1 MYKAVGIQLIA
12 TLIAAGISAALFG
25 YEGGYSA
32 LAGGLAVALP
42 NAFFAFRLA
51 AVRGRN
57 PISYPAAFFVGEF
70 IKVAATVGL
79 MALAAALIDDLHWG
93 ALIMGMVLAL
103 KANLFALLVKN

>member
-25 YEGGYSA
+25 VEGGYSA

-51 AVRGRN
+51 AQRSRD
-57 PISYPAAFFVGEF
+57 PAAYPAAFFVGEF

-79 MALAAALIDDLHWG
+79 LALAATQINGLHWG
-93 ALIMGMVLAL
+93 ALIIGMVLAL
-103 KANLFALLVKN
+103 QANLFAFLVRK

>member
-12 TLIAAGISAALFG
+12 TFFAAGISAALFG
-25 YEGGYSA
+25 IEGGYSA

-51 AVRGRN
+51 AQRSRD
-57 PISYPAAFFVGEF
+57 PAAYPAAFFVGEF

-79 MALAAALIDDLHWG
+79 MALAAATIDGLHWG
-93 ALIMGMVLAL
+93 ALILGMVLAL